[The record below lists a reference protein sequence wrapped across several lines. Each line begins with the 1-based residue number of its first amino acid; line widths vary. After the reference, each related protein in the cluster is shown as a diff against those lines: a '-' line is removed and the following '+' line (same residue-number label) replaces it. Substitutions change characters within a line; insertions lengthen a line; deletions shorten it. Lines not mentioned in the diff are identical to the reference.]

1 MLKRFYIKVS
11 TTYDARPDL
20 EPHIT
25 YYDGRSGRSDC
36 SPYIERTFEKA
47 GEAKVIADSLET
59 EYSAAGHKA
68 TKEYIVEP
76 IDYTNANHMGYTD
89 VNPFDIVKVI
99 SPKTIEVRAVD
110 TEADKSVKLNFVQGG
125 FSHICTN
132 DRAQKWFYK
141 SNPDNHVFRIRLS
154 KNRGWVDRSGARY
167 NLDTAPH
174 KFYDNN
180 F

>member
-1 MLKRFYIKVS
+1 MLKRFYIKAS
-11 TTYDARPDL
+11 TTYDERPDL
-20 EPHIT
+20 DPNVT
-25 YYDGRSGRSDC
+25 YYDGRPHRSKF
-36 SPYIERTFEKA
+36 SFHIEVTFATKA
-47 GEAKVIADSLET
+47 EALEIANTLET
-59 EYSAAGHKA
+59 KISGMHPK
-68 TKEYIVEP
+68 TNKFTVESV
-76 IDYTNANHMGYTD
+76 DYKNANHMGYSD
-89 VNPFDIVKVI
+89 VNPFDIVKVV

-110 TEADKSVKLNFVQGG
+110 TEADESVKLNFVQGG

-154 KNRGWVDRSGARY
+154 KNRGWVDSNGARY

>member
-1 MLKRFYIKVS
+1 MLKRFYIKAS

-20 EPHIT
+20 EPHIMH
-25 YYDGRSGRSDC
+25 YDGREGRSDF
-36 SPYIERTFEKA
+36 SFHIENTFA
-47 GEAKVIADSLET
+47 TEAEALEIADTLETKQVIAGYARTTAYTVDS
-59 EYSAAGHKA
+59 
-68 TKEYIVEP
+68 

-89 VNPFDIVKVI
+89 VNPFDIVKVV

-110 TEADKSVKLNFVQGG
+110 TEADPSVKLNFVQGG

-167 NLDTAPH
+167 NLDTEPH